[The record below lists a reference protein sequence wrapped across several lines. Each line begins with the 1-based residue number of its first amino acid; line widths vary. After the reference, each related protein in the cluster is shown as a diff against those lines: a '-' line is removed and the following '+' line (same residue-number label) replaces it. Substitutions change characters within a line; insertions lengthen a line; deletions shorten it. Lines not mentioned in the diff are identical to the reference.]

1 MTVNNNIIHLIIS
14 GTELPYVQ
22 IQSGKRLQIVP
33 DFGALAYCQ
42 KHQSAAFVRSHQ
54 TLVVWD
60 DDPDNLLERAQ
71 GIQNA
76 IIKMVWG
83 TNIAFANEKTIAKSA
98 GAEVPEFG
106 SDTTDMEGSV
116 EPPRKM
122 RMHQAIYTATATLL
136 LTVTMGAGWRQ
147 IGIQQVQAPNW
158 LRLLFILTLVP
169 HFWLSLVSLHRPAFM
184 APNKLLTKKFFFQAI
199 VGNLGQIGAS
209 LKPWRKNSK
218 YYSANPP
225 KRLDRDTYGPLP
237 HVTFQMPVYKE
248 GLEGV
253 IKPTIQSVKQAI
265 ATYELQGGTAGIFI
279 NDDGST
285 STPIFSRK

>member
-1 MTVNNNIIHLIIS
+1 
-14 GTELPYVQ
+14 
-22 IQSGKRLQIVP
+22 
-33 DFGALAYCQ
+33 
-42 KHQSAAFVRSHQ
+42 
-54 TLVVWD
+54 
-60 DDPDNLLERAQ
+60 
-71 GIQNA
+71 
-76 IIKMVWG
+76 
-83 TNIAFANEKTIAKSA
+83 
-98 GAEVPEFG
+98 
-106 SDTTDMEGSV
+106 
-116 EPPRKM
+116 
-122 RMHQAIYTATATLL
+122 
-136 LTVTMGAGWRQ
+136 
-147 IGIQQVQAPNW
+147 
-158 LRLLFILTLVP
+158 
-169 HFWLSLVSLHRPAFM
+169 
-184 APNKLLTKKFFFQAI
+184 
-199 VGNLGQIGAS
+199 